1 MLILEDLKAELA
13 NYRPQLKELRDVLA
27 VDSATE
33 KISELQMMVEQPGF
47 WDDPSLPL
55 AKNFFKD
62 QAKKLRNLLDFF
74 SEICYNIFVGVLVF
88 IRRGVAKCLLSVIK
102 IME

>member
-1 MLILEDLKAELA
+1 MFIKKDHSYNKQVVFLSFDYKLLETK
-13 NYRPQLKELRDVLA
+13 NF
-27 VDSATE
+27 
-33 KISELQMMVEQPGF
+33 SEF
-47 WDDPSLPL
+47 FPSLPL

-74 SEICYNIFVGVLVF
+74 LEICYNIFVGILVL